1 MTFTEYGDELQKM
14 CSEET
19 GKAGGLLDYA
29 KSILARQGIALEA
42 MTINKIFTERF
53 DEGGQQAVAME
64 RVGAIPIEEIDSL
77 FSE

>member
-1 MTFTEYGDELQKM
+1 M

-29 KSILARQGIALEA
+29 KSILARQGIALEE
-42 MTINKIFTERF
+42 MTINKILAERF
-53 DEGGQQAVAME
+53 DGGGQQAVAME
-64 RVGAIPIEEIDSL
+64 RVEAIQVEEIDDL

>member
-1 MTFTEYGDELQKM
+1 M

-19 GKAGGLLDYA
+19 SKAGGLIGYVR
-29 KSILARQGIALEA
+29 SVLARQGIALEEMA
-42 MTINKIFTERF
+42 INKILAERF